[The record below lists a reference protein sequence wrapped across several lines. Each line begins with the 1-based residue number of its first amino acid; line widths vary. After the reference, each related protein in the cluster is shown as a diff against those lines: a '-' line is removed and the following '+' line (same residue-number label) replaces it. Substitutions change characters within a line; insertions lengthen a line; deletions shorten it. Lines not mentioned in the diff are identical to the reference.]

1 MRRQRL
7 VRAKPPVWTLLILIL
22 PAVVGCQTYAGNGS
36 LFGGLGGAGLGALIG
51 SATGHAGAGAAI
63 GGVAGAVTGGAVG
76 GALDDIDAKNR
87 ANCRGDGSRAGAGA
101 VNVND
106 VVAMSRAGVNEQLIV
121 NHLNANG
128 LARPLQA
135 NDIIYLQQNGISP
148 SVIDAMQRTRVA
160 VAQPAGAVVVPGG
173 PPPGAVVVA
182 SPGYYYG
189 PHYGYGYY
197 RHGWW

>member
-1 MRRQRL
+1 
-7 VRAKPPVWTLLILIL
+7 AP
-22 PAVVGCQTYAGNGS
+22 
-36 LFGGLGGAGLGALIG
+36 
-51 SATGHAGAGAAI
+51 
-63 GGVAGAVTGGAVG
+63 
-76 GALDDIDAKNR
+76 
-87 ANCRGDGSRAGAGA
+87 GA

-106 VVAMSRAGVNEQLIV
+106 VVAMSRAGVNDQLIV

-148 SVIDAMQRTRVA
+148 GVIDAMQRTRVA

-182 SPGYYYG
+182 GPGYYYG
-189 PHYGYGYY
+189 PRYYGYY
-197 RHGWW
+197 HHGWW